1 MRIDPID
8 ELVPR
13 ESSRNAK
20 LLNVDAASPMT
31 FFGHPA
37 LYIPVA
43 VADSSVGCETV
54 YRLPIGQTTLMGIYV
69 IGQRVI
75 MDYLRDCRTRS
86 TPAVRRPGRDRWCS
100 RGKGRCG
107 YSTIGLLPARSYSC
121 PHRPSQWPRSS
132 ARPDAACR
140 RWSTAGRF
148 SVHAMTPPGAA
159 EDFTAHLRDRLDLDE
174 LRAEL
179 LAVVHELSSPMPR
192 PSGSA
197 TRPADAASVRQQP
210 SSPRACRRGSH
221 CCPSWLKIYGVLWK
235 E

>member
-100 RGKGRCG
+100 RRKGPCG
-107 YSTIGLLPARSYSC
+107 YVSASTLAVAAQFGPTRRRVQAVVDGRPLQRARYDAARGRRGLHRPLARPAR
-121 PHRPSQWPRSS
+121 PGRV
-132 ARPDAACR
+132 ARR
-140 RWSTAGRF
+140 TAGGR
-148 SVHAMTPPGAA
+148 
-159 EDFTAHLRDRLDLDE
+159 
-174 LRAEL
+174 
-179 LAVVHELSSPMPR
+179 
-192 PSGSA
+192 
-197 TRPADAASVRQQP
+197 
-210 SSPRACRRGSH
+210 PRALQPNA
-221 CCPSWLKIYGVLWK
+221 PSLWLCDQAR
-235 E
+235 